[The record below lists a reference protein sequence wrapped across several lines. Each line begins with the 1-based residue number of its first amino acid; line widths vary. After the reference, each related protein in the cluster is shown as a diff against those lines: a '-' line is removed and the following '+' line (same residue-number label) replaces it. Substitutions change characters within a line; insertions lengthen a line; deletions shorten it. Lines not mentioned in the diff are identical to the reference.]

1 MKQKFKKS
9 LLALAVSSVMI
20 GSALGQNIGFED
32 GNLTGWTAGGGTG
45 TFNPQSGGMGS
56 GAGVGVSVVQ
66 GTQSFNGGNAW
77 AVGSPTLQNG
87 SPNPY
92 YQPATA
98 PHTWTVTPYGNY
110 MALVQPGTG
119 NWNQM
124 TSALGLSGTSSSAI
138 TTMLGEQA
146 TASGYGNGTPTT
158 VSWIS
163 KQITLTA
170 GQTFTMAWNFVATDY
185 VPFNDGSI
193 TTLVNASD
201 GTIVG
206 TVNNKSAQYSL
217 LGFINPG
224 TGDYSVGS
232 FGMSGWQTATYT
244 VATSG
249 TYIIGFASFNLTD
262 SALSPILFVDE
273 NLGTVTKDGATFG
286 AIAPNPGSGAP
297 DNSSTSTGGSTGSG
311 TGGGSNTGPTLVNN
325 ITGTTPITS
334 DTLNTA
340 PTFDGGVLKMVSTAV
355 NLTQPFVL
363 QSGGGTIDQNGL
375 DSTLSGVISGTGAL
389 VVTNTTVGGSV
400 TLTGTNTYTG
410 STTIDTNATL
420 INSGSIASS
429 SLVTNNG
436 MFTNNGQAGNI
447 VNNGGFTNNAGAT
460 VGTVTNNYIAVNS
473 GTTGDVINLG
483 AFGNN
488 STGVTGAVT
497 NNNTFYNNGTTG
509 AVTNNANATFT
520 NNASGTTGNVT
531 NSGTFVNAGL
541 AGVINNLNV
550 FTNNGTTS
558 TVTNSGTFTNNNTT
572 GDVTNTNAFTNAGT
586 VGSVTNSGTFTN
598 SGTIGSIN
606 NTGTFNITTSANPL
620 NLSSYTQSTPGVT
633 VMSSGQ
639 QIAVSGNA
647 SLGGNLTV
655 LNVPQT
661 YGNYTY
667 LTAGSIGGKYD
678 TLTLDPNIAPLG
690 YGLVYTGTGVQ
701 LKVTPSPAFT
711 LANVNSSATN
721 LSSMNSLQM
730 SGLGST
736 LGYDCTMYGENGLCA
751 SVGTRFL
758 TDSAGR
764 LQGGNI
770 VLGKRVNDEWR
781 VGMFVDQGFGAT
793 TVGNVKQK
801 STNPLVGM
809 FAAWQEDKTGLGWG
823 IQGSAATT
831 SGAVTVGR
839 SGSQYSEAA
848 SGSSSTTG
856 QAFQLKTTYTTPVN
870 NRTNL
875 TSYLGARQTKWTNG
889 GYTETGAQFPIT
901 YGSVNSSTT
910 DVLAGAT
917 LSHDFD
923 DKLSGFVTAGVL
935 HNVKHKS
942 GTLTGT
948 SGIIGA
954 ENIST
959 NLPGSGYTT
968 PTVGLGV
975 SYDVA
980 KNQVISVS
988 TGWQQKSLSNTNIT
1002 TIGVNYTAGF

>member
-9 LLALAVSSVMI
+9 LLAIAVSSVMI
-20 GSALGQNIGFED
+20 GSAFGQNIGFED
-32 GNLTGWTAGGGTG
+32 GNSTGWTG
-45 TFNPQSGGMGS
+45 
-56 GAGVGVSVVQ
+56 
-66 GTQSFNGGNAW
+66 NGIS
-77 AVGSPTLQNG
+77 AVGSQTVQAG
-87 SPNPY
+87 SN
-92 YQPATA
+92 
-98 PHTWTVTPYGNY
+98 TWTVNPYGSY
-110 MALVQPGTG
+110 MGKLTITNGSFS
-119 NWNQM
+119 QM
-124 TSALGLSGTSSSAI
+124 TSALSLTSASATGIQTTLSAQAQGGGNPTS
-138 TTMLGEQA
+138 
-146 TASGYGNGTPTT
+146 ASWTSKT
-158 VSWIS
+158 V
-163 KQITLTA
+163 TLTA
-170 GQTFTMAWNFVATDY
+170 GQTFTLAWQYVSTDY

-193 TTLVNASD
+193 ATLVK
-201 GTIVG
+201 VG
-206 TVNNKSAQYSL
+206 SPSTTAVLNNYTSQYAL
-217 LGFINPG
+217 LGFTNPG
-224 TGDYSVGS
+224 TGDYSTGS
-232 FGMSGWQTATYT
+232 YGSTGWQTATYT
-244 VATSG
+244 VTESG
-249 TYIIGFASFNLTD
+249 DYLLGFGVFNLD
-262 SALSPILFVDE
+262 DYALSPILYVDE
-273 NLGTVTKDGATFG
+273 VTGTTLKNGVTFG
-286 AIAPNPGSGAP
+286 AVAPNPGTSAP
-297 DNSSTSTGGSTGSG
+297 DTSGGSVTP
-311 TGGGSNTGPTLVNN
+311 TPTPTPTPTLVSNV
-325 ITGTTPITS
+325 TGTTGSDLLAAGNITV
-334 DTLNTA
+334 N
-340 PTFDGGVLKMVSTAV
+340 GGTIQIMMTGAT
-355 NLTQPFVL
+355 LTQLFDV
-363 QSGGGTIDQNGL
+363 QSGGMTVDQN
-375 DSTLSGVISGTGAL
+375 SNTATLSGVISGTGDVIVANSG
-389 VVTNTTVGGSV
+389 TGGSITFTAV
-400 TLTGTNTYTG
+400 NTYTG
-410 STTIDTNATL
+410 ATTVNSGATF
-420 INSGSIASS
+420 INDGSIASS
-429 SLVTNNG
+429 SSVTNNG
-436 MFTNNGQAGNI
+436 TFTNNGTTGTI
-447 VNNGGFTNNAGAT
+447 NNSG
-460 VGTVTNNYIAVNS
+460 IAVNN
-473 GTTGDVINLG
+473 GTTGDVTNTG
-483 AFGNN
+483 SFANN

-497 NNNTFYNNGTTG
+497 NNNIFYNNGTTG
-509 AVTNNANATFT
+509 TVTNNANATFT

-558 TVTNSGTFTNNNTT
+558 TVTNSGTFNNNNTT
-572 GDVTNTNAFTNAGT
+572 GDVTNTNAFTNAGA
-586 VGSVTNSGTFTN
+586 VGNVTNSGTFTN

-620 NLSSYTQSTPGVT
+620 NLSSYTQTAPGVT
-633 VMSSGQ
+633 VLSSGQ

-667 LTAGSIGGKYD
+667 LTAGTVGGKYD

-711 LANVNSSATN
+711 LADINSTATN
-721 LSSMNSLQM
+721 LSSMNGLQM

-736 LGYDCTMYGENGLCA
+736 LGYDCTMYGEDGLCA

-781 VGMFVDQGFGAT
+781 VGMFVDQGFGTT

-801 STNPLVGM
+801 ATNPLVGI

-839 SGSQYSEAA
+839 PGSQYSESAI
-848 SGSSSTTG
+848 GSSSTNG
-856 QAFQLKTTYTTPVN
+856 QAFQLKTTYTKPVD

-875 TSYLGARQTKWTNG
+875 TSYLGARQTNWTNG

-935 HNVKHKS
+935 HNVNHKT

-954 ENIST
+954 ENISV
-959 NLPGSGYTT
+959 NLPGNGYTT

-1002 TIGVNYTAGF
+1002 TIGVNYTSGF